1 MSRKKTKTV
10 NKNLLANSHIEEE
23 IQDNQ
28 LPTVRKLKI
37 KKNKKFT
44 EKQSIFFDIATKDS
58 TKLMFID
65 GPAGTAKTWLSVYC
79 GLELFQSQKI
89 EEMIY
94 VRSAVE
100 SSDQKLGFL
109 PGAQDDK
116 MAPYLEPFKDKLE
129 ELLSPIDIRY
139 LQDEERIYG
148 IPVGFLRGA
157 SWENKFILVD
167 EAQNLSEKELVTIMT
182 RIGENCKVFICG
194 DAMQSDIGNRSG
206 FNNILELFNDEASK
220 NKGIHTFQFTEN
232 DIVRSELVKFIIT
245 KLKSLVK

>member
-28 LPTVRKLKI
+28 LPTIRKLKI
-37 KKNKKFT
+37 KKNKKFN

-79 GLELFQSQKI
+79 GLDLFQKQKI

-129 ELLSPIDIRY
+129 ELLDPIDIRY

-206 FNNILELFNDEASK
+206 FNSILDLFKDDASK
-220 NKGIHTFQFTEN
+220 DKGIQTFQFTEN

>member
-1 MSRKKTKTV
+1 MTSRKKTKTV
-10 NKNLLANSHIEEE
+10 NKNLLANSHLETDIRG
-23 IQDNQ
+23 NQ
-28 LPTVRKLKI
+28 LVRKLKI
-37 KKNKKFT
+37 TRNNELT
-44 EKQSIFFDIATKDS
+44 EKQRAFMKIALNDDIQ
-58 TKLMFID
+58 LMFVD

-79 GLELFQSQKI
+79 GLELFQQNKI
-89 EEMIY
+89 AEMVY

-129 ELLSPIDIRY
+129 ELLSPVDIRY

-157 SWENKFILVD
+157 SWTDKFVLVD

-182 RIGENCKVFICG
+182 RVGENCKVFICG
-194 DAMQSDIGNRSG
+194 DAMQSDIGNRTG
-206 FNNILELFNDEASK
+206 FNSILNLFADDASK
-220 NKGIHTFQFTEN
+220 NHGIYTFNFDES
-232 DIVRSELVKFIIT
+232 DIVRSKLVKFIIT
-245 KLKSLVK
+245 KLKSLSK

>member
-10 NKNLLANSHIEEE
+10 NKNLLANAHIESE
-23 IQDNQ
+23 IHDNQ
-28 LPTVRKLKI
+28 LKRSLKI
-37 KKNKKFT
+37 KANKPFT
-44 EKQSIFFDIATKDS
+44 DKQKHLSKICMDDD
-58 TKLMFID
+58 TKLIFVD

-79 GLELFQSQKI
+79 GLQLFQDKKI

-129 ELLSPIDIRY
+129 ELLDPIDIKY
-139 LQDEERIYG
+139 LQEEERIYG

-157 SWENKFILVD
+157 SWENKFVLVD

-182 RIGENCKVFICG
+182 RIGEKCKVFICG

-206 FNNILELFNDEASK
+206 FNSILDLFHDDPSK
-220 NKGIHTFQFTEN
+220 SHGIHTFKFTED
-232 DIVRSELVKFIIT
+232 DIVRSKLVKFIIT
-245 KLKSLVK
+245 KLKSLSK

>member
-10 NKNLLANSHIEEE
+10 NKNLLANSHLETE
-23 IQDNQ
+23 IRENQ
-28 LPTVRKLKI
+28 LHRKLKI
-37 KKNKKFT
+37 TKNKKLT
-44 EKQSIFFDIATKDS
+44 EKQIRFLEIAEDKS
-58 TKLMFID
+58 TQLMFID

-79 GLELFQSQKI
+79 GLELFQKQQI

-129 ELLSPIDIRY
+129 ELLSPIDIKY
-139 LQDEERIYG
+139 LQEEERIYG

-157 SWENKFILVD
+157 SWEHKFILVD
-167 EAQNLSEKELVTIMT
+167 EAQNLSEKELITIMT

-194 DAMQSDIGNRSG
+194 DAMQSDIGNRTG
-206 FNNILELFNDEASK
+206 FNNILDLFTDDSSK
-220 NKGIHTFQFTEN
+220 SHGIHTFQFTEA
-232 DIVRSELVKFIIT
+232 DIVRSPLVKFIIT

>member
-10 NKNLLANSHIEEE
+10 NKNLLANSHIESEMR
-23 IQDNQ
+23 DNQ
-28 LPTVRKLKI
+28 LLRPLKI
-37 KKNKKFT
+37 KKNKKLN
-44 EKQSIFFDIATKDS
+44 EKQKLFLDISLDDKTQ
-58 TKLMFID
+58 LMFID

-79 GLELFQSQKI
+79 GLELFQEQKI

-129 ELLSPIDIRY
+129 ELLDPVDIRY
-139 LQDEERIYG
+139 LQEEERIYG

-167 EAQNLSEKELVTIMT
+167 EAQNLSEKELITIMT
-182 RIGENCKVFICG
+182 RIGDNCKIFICG

-206 FNNILELFNDEASK
+206 FNSIIDLFSDDASK
-220 NKGIHTFQFTEN
+220 EQGIHTFKFTEE

-245 KLKSLVK
+245 KLKSLSK

>member
-10 NKNLLANSHIEEE
+10 NKNLLAHSHIESE
-23 IQDNQ
+23 IHDNQ
-28 LPTVRKLKI
+28 LKRALKI
-37 KKNKKFT
+37 KSNKTFT
-44 EKQSIFFDIATKDS
+44 DKQKHLFDISMDDD
-58 TKLMFID
+58 TKLIFVD

-79 GLELFQSQKI
+79 GLQLFQDKKI

-129 ELLSPIDIRY
+129 ELLDPIDIKY
-139 LQDEERIYG
+139 LQEEERIYG

-167 EAQNLSEKELVTIMT
+167 EAQNLSEKEMVTIMT

-206 FNNILELFNDEASK
+206 FNSILDLFYDDDSK
-220 NKGIHTFQFTEN
+220 SHGIHTFKFTEE

-245 KLKSLVK
+245 KLKSLSK

>member
-1 MSRKKTKTV
+1 MSRKKAKTV
-10 NKNLLANSHIEEE
+10 NKDTLANSHIEREMR
-23 IQDNQ
+23 DNQ
-28 LPTVRKLKI
+28 LVRPIKIRHSKKLTDKQNQLFKI
-37 KKNKKFT
+37 
-44 EKQSIFFDIATKDS
+44 SMKDD
-58 TKLMFID
+58 TKLIFID
-65 GPAGTAKTWLSVYC
+65 GPAGTAKTWVSVLS
-79 GLELFQSQKI
+79 GLELFQENKI

-129 ELLSPIDIRY
+129 ELLDPIDIKY
-139 LQDEERIYG
+139 LQEEERIYG

-167 EAQNLSEKELVTIMT
+167 EAQNLSEKEMITIMT

-206 FNNILELFNDEASK
+206 FNNILRLFEDEASK
-220 NKGIHTFQFTEN
+220 NHGIHTFKFTEE

-245 KLKSLVK
+245 KLKSLSK